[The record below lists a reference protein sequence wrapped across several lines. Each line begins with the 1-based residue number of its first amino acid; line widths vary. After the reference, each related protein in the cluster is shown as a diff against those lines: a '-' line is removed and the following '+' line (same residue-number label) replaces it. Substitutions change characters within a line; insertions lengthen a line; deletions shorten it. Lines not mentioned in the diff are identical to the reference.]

1 MIPFPFHAML
11 EIKELNASYE
21 KVQVLWGVSFTVNEG
36 EIVSLLGSNGA
47 GKSTTVKT
55 IQGLLKSKSGSIR
68 FMDRNIEGLP
78 AYKIVDAGISLVP
91 EGREIF
97 PKMSVLENLILGA
110 YVPRARDLLE
120 ESLEWVFQLFP
131 KLEERKKQLAGTMS
145 GGEQQMLAIARALM
159 SKPKL
164 LMLDEPSLGL
174 APVLVLQV
182 FEVIKKLNEEGVTIL
197 LVEQNVHHALELS
210 DRGYVLEK
218 GRIILEGKGSEL
230 LEHEYVKNAYLGI

>member
-1 MIPFPFHAML
+1 ML
-11 EIKELNASYE
+11 EIKGLNVAYD
-21 KVQVLWGVSFTVNEG
+21 KVQVLWDVSFNINEG
-36 EIVSLLGSNGA
+36 EIVTLLGSNGA

-55 IQGLLKSKSGSIR
+55 IQGLLKSRSGSIR
-68 FMDRNIEGLP
+68 FMDKSIGGLP
-78 AYKIVDAGISLVP
+78 AYKVVAAGISLVP

-110 YVPRARDLLE
+110 YVPRARAKDLRD
-120 ESLEWVFQLFP
+120 ESLDWVFKLFP

-182 FEVIKKLNEEGVTIL
+182 FDIIKKLNEEGVTIL
-197 LVEQNVHHALELS
+197 LVEQNVHHALGLS
-210 DRGYVLEK
+210 DRAYVLEK
-218 GRIILEGKGSEL
+218 GRTILEGKGFEL
-230 LEHEYVKNAYLGI
+230 LSDKYVKEAYLGM

>member
-1 MIPFPFHAML
+1 ML
-11 EIKELNASYE
+11 EIKELNVSYE
-21 KVQVLWGVSFTVNEG
+21 KVQVLWDVSFTINEG
-36 EIVSLLGSNGA
+36 EIVTLLGSNGA

-68 FMDRNIEGLP
+68 FMDKGIEGLP
-78 AYKIVDAGISLVP
+78 AYKIVGEGISLVP

-97 PKMSVLENLILGA
+97 PKMSALENLILGA
-110 YVPRARDLLE
+110 YVPRARDLRE
-120 ESLEWVFQLFP
+120 ESLEWVFKLFP
-131 KLEERKKQLAGTMS
+131 KLDERKKQLAETMS

-182 FEVIKKLNEEGVTIL
+182 FDIIKKLNEEGVTIL
-197 LVEQNVHHALELS
+197 LVEQNVHHALEIS
-210 DRGYVLEK
+210 DRAYVLEK
-218 GRIILEGKGSEL
+218 GRIILNGKGFEL
-230 LEHEYVKNAYLGI
+230 LSDKYVKEAYLGM

>member
-1 MIPFPFHAML
+1 ML
-11 EIKELNASYE
+11 EIKKLNVAYD
-21 KVQVLWGVSFTVNEG
+21 KVQVLWDVSFNINEG

-55 IQGLLKSKSGSIR
+55 IQGLLKSRSGSIR
-68 FMDRNIEGLP
+68 FMDKDIEGLP
-78 AYKIVDAGISLVP
+78 AYKIVGAGVSLVP

-110 YVPRARDLLE
+110 YVPRARDLRE
-120 ESLEWVFQLFP
+120 ESLEWVFRLFP

-182 FEVIKKLNEEGVTIL
+182 FDIIKKLNEEGVTIL

-230 LEHEYVKNAYLGI
+230 LGHEYVKNAYLGI

>member
-1 MIPFPFHAML
+1 MPCHAML
-11 EIKELNASYE
+11 EIKELNVSYE

>member
-1 MIPFPFHAML
+1 ML

-182 FEVIKKLNEEGVTIL
+182 FEIIKKLNEEGVTIL